1 MNNKSLDTYLDLCT
15 QVYDLSKPAPPK
27 EAYDFY
33 LSYVKETK
41 GAILEPMCGTGR
53 YLLPML
59 AEGVQIEGF
68 DASPAMLDALK
79 TKAKAQ
85 NLKPRIWKGFI
96 EDLKQPMQYGLI
108 FIPCGSFCLI
118 TEMQAIK
125 KSLDTIYTHL
135 KKDGLFVFEVE
146 TLNSVPKELGLWR
159 GSKWQ
164 RADGK
169 FILLSQLAMLEGTL
183 CYSIGKYELVDG
195 NQIIQSEI
203 EEYKIRIYN
212 EPSFLLDLLSETG
225 FNEIRLI
232 KTFDRTSS
240 PEDCDESIIYECRK

>member
-1 MNNKSLDTYLDLCT
+1 MNNKSLNTYSDLCT

-27 EAYDFY
+27 DAYDFY
-33 LSYVKETK
+33 LSYVKETQ

-68 DASPAMLDALK
+68 DASHAMLDALK
-79 TKAKAQ
+79 IKAKNQ
-85 NLKPRIWKGFI
+85 NLSPQIWYGFI
-96 EDLKQPMQYGLI
+96 EELKQPKQYGLI

-118 TEMQAIK
+118 TDLQAIK
-125 KSLDTIYTHL
+125 KSLQTIYDHL
-135 KKDGLFVFEVE
+135 EKDGLLVFEVE
-146 TLNSVPKELGLWR
+146 TSHSLPKELGLWR
-159 GSKWQ
+159 GSRWL

-169 FILLSQLAMLEGTL
+169 IILLSQLAMLEEAI
-183 CYSIGKYELVDG
+183 CYSIGKYELVEG

-212 EPSFLLDLLSETG
+212 EPAFLLELLAKTG
-225 FNEIRLI
+225 FNQIRLV
-232 KTFDRTSS
+232 KAFDRNCS
-240 PEDCDESIIYECRK
+240 PEESDESYIYECRK